1 MSMALSLD
9 NAHALRRIRTLR
21 LERAMLLAAG
31 SRAAVDAAEAVVT
44 QRFEEAQAIRG
55 ALDGLR
61 EAIGSTLAAELPR
74 WVPLIFARQQ
84 RLADQLARAEDKLL
98 TACRRLDD
106 ARKALQHARVELAI
120 AQRREQIAD
129 ELARRARRRL
139 EIERERRLER
149 EAEPMSNAARSAR

>member
-9 NAHALRRIRTLR
+9 HVHALRRIRTLR

-31 SRAAVDAAEAVVT
+31 ARAAVDAAEAVVT
-44 QRFEEAQAIRG
+44 QRFGEVEAIRG

-84 RLADQLARAEDKLL
+84 RLADQLEQAENKLL
-98 TACRRLDD
+98 TARKRLDD

-139 EIERERRLER
+139 EIERERKLER
-149 EAEPMSNAARSAR
+149 EAEPLSNAARSAR